1 MEKLQ
6 VGENYLIHSYKHNG
20 KIHKI
25 WQESLLI
32 EDNEKFLIFG
42 NNRTKIT
49 RDDGRM
55 WRSKGPSIIFF
66 FKDHWF
72 SVIAQVK
79 PYGIQYK
86 CDIASPYIIEDKTLK
101 YIDYDLDLKIFVNGE
116 TKILDEREYEY
127 HKEKMNYSNKLDYI
141 LKKELDILI
150 EKVNKKEKPFNWD
163 YVLYYYEKYQNL
175 KERSK
180 N

>member
-6 VGENYLIHSYKHNG
+6 VGEKYLIHSYKHNG

-25 WQESLLI
+25 WQEALLT

-42 NNRTKIT
+42 NSKTKIT
-49 RDDGRM
+49 RDDNRT
-55 WRSKGPSIIFF
+55 WKTKGPSVMFF

-72 SVIAQVK
+72 SVIAQIK

-127 HKEKMNYSNKLDYI
+127 HKGKMNYSKKLDYI
-141 LKKELDILI
+141 IKKELDILI
-150 EKVNKKEKPFNWD
+150 EKVNKKENPFNWD
-163 YVLYYYEKYQNL
+163 YVMYYYEKYQNL
-175 KERSK
+175 KEK
-180 N
+180 NKK